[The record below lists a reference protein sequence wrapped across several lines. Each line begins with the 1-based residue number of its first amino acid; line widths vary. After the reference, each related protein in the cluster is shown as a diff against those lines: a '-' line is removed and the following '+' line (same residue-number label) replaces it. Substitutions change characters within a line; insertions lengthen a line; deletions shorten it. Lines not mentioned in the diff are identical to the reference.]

1 MRVIE
6 RHKIIRGTYDVK
18 ATLIGGDHVRFKA
31 EVDID
36 GTELTLRYLETLPLD
51 KLLKVIFNFDD
62 HLPFLHFLN

>member
-1 MRVIE
+1 MRLIE

-51 KLLKVIFNFDD
+51 TLLKVS
-62 HLPFLHFLN
+62 